1 MPGVAGSAAGF
12 APGFA
17 AVVAGAGVEAGLA
30 GAAVWAAATF
40 MTSIAVMA
48 AAACRNFISLSKG
61 DASGLGALPHAP
73 QPKDYEGAG
82 RARSNRISAR
92 PVAVSHTLPDH
103 RFPRVAGYPFM
114 SSNPL
119 NSARFVLAANE
130 IIQLPYDQGAE
141 VAFAG
146 RSNAGKS
153 SALNAL
159 TGHNALART
168 SKTPG
173 RTQLMVVFDLAP
185 LKIEGADPVDARLV
199 DLPGYGYAKV
209 PEAMRKHWRGE
220 IDAYLKMRRSLR
232 GIVLI
237 VDIRHELKDFDR
249 TMIEFCAATDLP
261 CHVLMTKADKLSRG
275 QASAALEALRKDFRK
290 NNVPGTVQI
299 FSSLAKTGIEEARAR
314 VMELLATPRP
324 HEL

>member
-1 MPGVAGSAAGF
+1 
-12 APGFA
+12 
-17 AVVAGAGVEAGLA
+17 
-30 GAAVWAAATF
+30 
-40 MTSIAVMA
+40 
-48 AAACRNFISLSKG
+48 
-61 DASGLGALPHAP
+61 
-73 QPKDYEGAG
+73 
-82 RARSNRISAR
+82 
-92 PVAVSHTLPDH
+92 
-103 RFPRVAGYPFM
+103 M

-119 NSARFVLAANE
+119 NGATFVLAAHE
-130 IIQLPYDQGAE
+130 IVQLPFDQGAE

-173 RTQLMVVFDLAP
+173 RTQLMVVFDLP
-185 LKIEGADPVDARLV
+185 RLKTEGAEPLDCRLV

-237 VDIRHELKDFDR
+237 VDIRHELKEFDA
-249 TMIEFCAATDLP
+249 TMLQFCADTQLP
-261 CHVLMTKADKLSRG
+261 CHVLLTKADKISRS
-275 QASAALEALRKDFRK
+275 QAQKALDAMRKHFRD
-290 NNVPGTVQI
+290 NNVPGTAQV
-299 FSSLAKTGIEEARAR
+299 FSSSAKTGVDEARAR